1 MHPVRPDE
9 REVAALF
16 VIYNDDLTRIHDVL
30 IRQFSVLQSRTQ
42 LLLTLA
48 TITLTITGFSGPRIA
63 GTHAVI
69 GWLMGGGLLFVL
81 ASIALV
87 LTGTLRL
94 RFASEILDP
103 ARPRESV
110 TEILC
115 QRNRKTRIFLWS
127 LALLVIG
134 LSGYVAAVIAY
145 LVIGDPASVTLA
157 SG

>member
-1 MHPVRPDE
+1 MGRPRAIDDE
-9 REVAALF
+9 VTALF
-16 VIYNDDLTRIHDVL
+16 ALYDDDLARIHDVL
-30 IRQFSVLQSRTQ
+30 IRQFAVLQGRTQ

-63 GTHAVI
+63 STHASV

-103 ARPRESV
+103 RRARDSV
-110 TEILC
+110 AEVLH
-115 QRNRKTRIFLWS
+115 QRNRKTRVFLWS
-127 LALLVIG
+127 LTLLVVG
-134 LSGYVAAVIAY
+134 LTGYVAAVIAY
-145 LVIGDPASVTLA
+145 LALGDPSSVA
-157 SG
+157 MD